1 MFGLSGRWCA
11 HSPEIAPSVELAELY
26 PDRWSIESAIGAL
39 QVQAQGNGVVLRSKT
54 PDCAEQELWELLCAY
69 YAIRDLIYAANLTE
83 QDLWRISFTSALAA
97 VHFPIGNLGSFSLAC
112 FLKI

>member
-11 HSPEIAPSVELAELY
+11 HSSEIAPAVELAELY
-26 PDRWSIESAIGAL
+26 PDRWSIESAIGAF

-54 PDCAEQELWELLCAY
+54 PDCAEQELWELFCAY
-69 YAIRDLIYAANLTE
+69 YAFRDLIYAANLTE
-83 QDLWRISFTSALAA
+83 QDLWRISFTGALDAA
-97 VHFPIGNLGSFSLAC
+97 HFPIGNLGSFSLAC